1 MSMSKA
7 VERARRMLAL
17 QQQLHRIERWKLLE
31 LQGRLAE
38 LDTQRQELI
47 AALNHDDALR
57 GLFLDVTA
65 RRLTSIARE
74 ADDIGQK
81 EQLQTERV
89 GEQATRVVCA
99 ERLHDTVEEEARR
112 ASERQALLDVIDRL
126 VGSTTQASR
135 KIAQP

>member
-1 MSMSKA
+1 MSKS

-17 QQQLHRIERWKLLE
+17 QEQMHRIERWKLLE

-38 LDTQRQELI
+38 LDTLRQDLI
-47 AALNHDDALR
+47 AALNDDDALQ
-57 GLFLDVTA
+57 GLFLAATA

-74 ADDIGQK
+74 ADDIGQQ
-81 EQLQTERV
+81 EQLQIERV
-89 GEQATRVVCA
+89 GEQATRLVCA

-112 ASERQALLDVIDRL
+112 ASERLALLDIIDRL